1 MVSSA
6 DDAMLIR
13 RGGVI
18 KNVEGETLKDV
29 YDYVAA
35 RAKLPEGVTAEV
47 FSEELYMREQVLSTA
62 VGNSIA
68 IPHPRRTL
76 FKDPEDER
84 IIVCYLKQPMDMHAP
99 DSFSVHTMFI
109 VLSSSAQ
116 SHLGVLSSLAK
127 IFRNKEFVRL
137 LSMQPDAEQLIRK
150 ISTLGLS

>member
-6 DDAMLIR
+6 DVAMLIR

-99 DSFSVHTMFI
+99 DSFSVI
-109 VLSSSAQ
+109 LCLSFFPARHSLIWEYFLPLQRFSGIKILYAFCLC
-116 SHLGVLSSLAK
+116 SLMLSSLSE
-127 IFRNKEFVRL
+127 R
-137 LSMQPDAEQLIRK
+137 
-150 ISTLGLS
+150 